1 MRAKKL
7 TVAIDFDEVLFP
19 LSVELIRRHNGQYGT
34 SFTTN
39 HFVTYVLGDVWGH
52 TYVESVAKVHAFLG
66 EDHIN
71 VPPIAG
77 AVDALAQL
85 RQDYEL
91 IVVTSR
97 DRLLQQ
103 QTERW
108 LSSHFPRAFSDVFF
122 AGNKHTGRGFQTKV
136 ELCLRSNAVCL
147 IDDSLD
153 YASECSVAGIPGIL
167 FGDYPWNESASLPPG
182 VLRAECW
189 ADVGELVRSL
199 AAAAELEAS
208 THCGN
213 RKSPH

>member
-1 MRAKKL
+1 LRAKKL

-85 RQDYEL
+85 RQKYEL

-108 LSSHFPRAFSDVFF
+108 LSSHFPGPSATSSSRAISTRDAGFKRRLSF
-122 AGNKHTGRGFQTKV
+122 ACSRMPSALSMT
-136 ELCLRSNAVCL
+136 RSTTP
-147 IDDSLD
+147 
-153 YASECSVAGIPGIL
+153 ASAPSPEYPGSCSGTIPGTRAPRSRRAYCAL
-167 FGDYPWNESASLPPG
+167 SAGP
-182 VLRAECW
+182 
-189 ADVGELVRSL
+189 
-199 AAAAELEAS
+199 
-208 THCGN
+208 T
-213 RKSPH
+213 